1 MRVDTTRPPI
11 STSTRLF
18 VLLGDPVRHSLSPA
32 MQNAAF
38 AADARDGVY
47 VALHCVSDRFA
58 GLLRGIAAAGG
69 GGNVTV
75 PHKERAAEL
84 VECASDAVVRT
95 GACNTFWTQDGRLH
109 GDNTDVA
116 GFDAAVRSLVESP
129 AGARVLLLGAGG
141 AARAATAA
149 LLDAGADAIEVLN
162 RTASRATA
170 MVDRLDP
177 GDARL
182 RAIDGADLHRANYD
196 LVVNA
201 TPVGLRR
208 EDPLPLEFGSVRRI
222 GAVLDMVY
230 APDGTDWVRQARA
243 RELPAADGREMLL
256 RQGAAA
262 FERWW
267 TREAPLGA
275 MRRALEDA

>member
-1 MRVDTTRPPI
+1 M
-11 STSTRLF
+11 
-18 VLLGDPVRHSLSPA
+18 
-32 MQNAAF
+32 
-38 AADARDGVY
+38 
-47 VALHCVSDRFA
+47 ALRCVSDRFA

-69 GGNVTV
+69 GGNITV

-95 GACNTFWTQDGRLH
+95 GACNTFWTQDGLLH

-116 GFDAAVRSLVESP
+116 GFDAAVRSLVDSP

-170 MVDRLDP
+170 MVDWLDP

-182 RAIDGADLHRANYD
+182 RVIERADLHRANYD

-201 TPVGLRR
+201 TPIGLRR
-208 EDPLPLEFGSVRRI
+208 EDPLPLEFGSVGRI

-230 APDGTDWVRQARA
+230 APEGTDWVRQARA
-243 RELPAADGREMLL
+243 RDLPAADGREMLL
-256 RQGAAA
+256 RQGAAS

-267 TREAPLGA
+267 AREAPLGA